1 MAALDADLA
10 SGLRYSERQD
20 KEGELQLEYTI
31 LVLRTSCLMLERLAA
46 NGNQTQDT

>member
-31 LVLRTSCLMLERLAA
+31 LVLRTFCLMLERLAA
-46 NGNQTQDT
+46 NENQTQDT